1 MRLVTFDLT
10 HSLSISHSP
19 DVRPSVR
26 HAVDDVVCGSVRP
39 EPRGLVLRPHPPSM
53 QPAAAAAAAA
63 AGDDDDDDDD
73 EGDDVTV
80 QRLSGVS
87 CISFEIEFGAF

>member
-1 MRLVTFDLT
+1 
-10 HSLSISHSP
+10 
-19 DVRPSVR
+19 
-26 HAVDDVVCGSVRP
+26 
-39 EPRGLVLRPHPPSM
+39 M

-63 AGDDDDDDDD
+63 AGDDDDD
-73 EGDDVTV
+73 EGDHVTV

>member
-1 MRLVTFDLT
+1 MSVRL
-10 HSLSISHSP
+10 
-19 DVRPSVR
+19 SVR

-39 EPRGLVLRPHPPSM
+39 EPRRLVLRPHPPSM

-63 AGDDDDDDDD
+63 ADDDDDDD
-73 EGDDVTV
+73 EGDHVTV